1 MKIVIPENISEITLE
16 QFQKFI
22 DLDKVDGITDWSS
35 FVGSG
40 PESYDLGYTTDE
52 PDPSYG
58 GAVWGEVVP
67 QLTGANVAFAVR
79 ARVVLLRGLDNNGL
93 TFFTNYNSSKS
104 LDIDINNNVSINFF
118 WPQLE
123 KQVRI
128 LGSASKISSDESDIY
143 FNSRPKHSQLG
154 ALLSNQ
160 STEISLDHDYTNH
173 LSKLEAEHANKK
185 VIRPKYWGGYRV
197 MSEYFEFWQGR
208 PSRLHDRLCYS
219 YKNNSWLKTR
229 KSP

>member
-1 MKIVIPENISEITLE
+1 MSNPKKNIENIRVDYNKSNIDYNQMPDSPFEL
-16 QFQKFI
+16 FKFW
-22 DLDKVDGITDWSS
+22 LDKAILVDNENANAFVLSTVSS
-35 FVGSG
+35 NS
-40 PESYDLGYTTDE
+40 L
-52 PDPSYG
+52 PSS
-58 GAVWGEVVP
+58 
-67 QLTGANVAFAVR
+67 
-79 ARVVLLRGLDNNGL
+79 RVVLLRGLDNNGL

-160 STEISLDHDYTNH
+160 STEISLDHDYSNH

-197 MSEYFEFWQGR
+197 MPEYFEFWQGR

>member
-1 MKIVIPENISEITLE
+1 MSNPKKNIENIRVDYNKSNIDYNQMPDSPFEL
-16 QFQKFI
+16 FKFW
-22 DLDKVDGITDWSS
+22 LDKAILVDNENANAFVLSTVSS
-35 FVGSG
+35 NG
-40 PESYDLGYTTDE
+40 L
-52 PDPSYG
+52 PSS
-58 GAVWGEVVP
+58 
-67 QLTGANVAFAVR
+67 
-79 ARVVLLRGLDNNGL
+79 RVVLLRGLDNNGL

-160 STEISLDHDYTNH
+160 STEISLDHEYTNH

-197 MSEYFEFWQGR
+197 MPEYFEFWQGR

>member
-1 MKIVIPENISEITLE
+1 MSNPKKNIENIRVDYNKSIIDYNQMPDSPFEL
-16 QFQKFI
+16 FKFW
-22 DLDKVDGITDWSS
+22 LDKAILVDNENANAFVLSTVSS
-35 FVGSG
+35 NS
-40 PESYDLGYTTDE
+40 L
-52 PDPSYG
+52 PSS
-58 GAVWGEVVP
+58 
-67 QLTGANVAFAVR
+67 
-79 ARVVLLRGLDNNGL
+79 RVVLLRGLDNNGL

-185 VIRPKYWGGYRV
+185 VSRPKYWGGYRV
-197 MSEYFEFWQGR
+197 MPEYFEFWQGR

-219 YKNNSWLKTR
+219 YKNDSWLKTR

>member
-1 MKIVIPENISEITLE
+1 MSNPKKNIENIRVDYNKSNIDYNQMPDSPFEL
-16 QFQKFI
+16 FKFW
-22 DLDKVDGITDWSS
+22 LDKAILVDNENANAFVLSTVSS
-35 FVGSG
+35 NS
-40 PESYDLGYTTDE
+40 L
-52 PDPSYG
+52 PSS
-58 GAVWGEVVP
+58 
-67 QLTGANVAFAVR
+67 
-79 ARVVLLRGLDNNGL
+79 RVVLLRGLDNNGL

-160 STEISLDHDYTNH
+160 STEISLEHDYANH

-197 MSEYFEFWQGR
+197 MPEYFEFWQGR

>member
-1 MKIVIPENISEITLE
+1 MSNPKKNIENIRVDYNKSNIDYNQMPDSPFEL
-16 QFQKFI
+16 FKFW
-22 DLDKVDGITDWSS
+22 LDKAILVDNENANAFVLSTVSS
-35 FVGSG
+35 NS
-40 PESYDLGYTTDE
+40 L
-52 PDPSYG
+52 PSS
-58 GAVWGEVVP
+58 
-67 QLTGANVAFAVR
+67 
-79 ARVVLLRGLDNNGL
+79 RVVLLRGLDNNGL

-160 STEISLDHDYTNH
+160 STEISLDHDYSNH

-197 MSEYFEFWQGR
+197 KPEYFEFWQGR

>member
-1 MKIVIPENISEITLE
+1 MSNPKKNIENIRVDYNKSN
-16 QFQKFI
+16 I
-22 DLDKVDGITDWSS
+22 DYNQMPDSPFELFKLWLDKAILVDNDNANAFVLSTVSS
-35 FVGSG
+35 KG
-40 PESYDLGYTTDE
+40 L
-52 PDPSYG
+52 PSS
-58 GAVWGEVVP
+58 
-67 QLTGANVAFAVR
+67 
-79 ARVVLLRGLDNNGL
+79 RVVLLRGLDNNGL

-197 MSEYFEFWQGR
+197 KPEYFEFWQGR

>member
-1 MKIVIPENISEITLE
+1 MSNPKKNIENIRVDYNKSNIDYNQMPDSPFEL
-16 QFQKFI
+16 FKFW
-22 DLDKVDGITDWSS
+22 LDKAILVDNENANAFVLSTVSS
-35 FVGSG
+35 NS
-40 PESYDLGYTTDE
+40 L
-52 PDPSYG
+52 PSS
-58 GAVWGEVVP
+58 
-67 QLTGANVAFAVR
+67 
-79 ARVVLLRGLDNNGL
+79 RVVLLRGLDNNGL
-93 TFFTNYNSSKS
+93 TFFTNYSSSKS

-197 MSEYFEFWQGR
+197 MPEYFEFWQGR

>member
-1 MKIVIPENISEITLE
+1 MSNPKKNIENIRVDYNKSIIDYNQMPDSPFEL
-16 QFQKFI
+16 FKFW
-22 DLDKVDGITDWSS
+22 LDKAILVDNENANAFVLSTVSS
-35 FVGSG
+35 NS
-40 PESYDLGYTTDE
+40 L
-52 PDPSYG
+52 PSS
-58 GAVWGEVVP
+58 
-67 QLTGANVAFAVR
+67 
-79 ARVVLLRGLDNNGL
+79 RVVLLRGLDNNGL

-197 MSEYFEFWQGR
+197 KPEYFEFWQGR

>member
-1 MKIVIPENISEITLE
+1 MSNPKKNIENIRVDYNKSI
-16 QFQKFI
+16 I
-22 DLDKVDGITDWSS
+22 DYNQMPDSPFELFKLWLDKAILVDNDNANAFVLSTVSS
-35 FVGSG
+35 KG
-40 PESYDLGYTTDE
+40 L
-52 PDPSYG
+52 PSS
-58 GAVWGEVVP
+58 
-67 QLTGANVAFAVR
+67 
-79 ARVVLLRGLDNNGL
+79 RVVLLRGLDNNGL
-93 TFFTNYNSSKS
+93 TFFTNYNSCKS
-104 LDIDINNNVSINFF
+104 LNIDVNNNVSINFF

-128 LGSASKISSDESDIY
+128 LGIASKISPDESDIY
-143 FNSRPKHSQLG
+143 FNSRPKQSQLG

-173 LSKLEAEHANKK
+173 LFKLEAEHVNKE
-185 VIRPKYWGGYRV
+185 VIRPKYWGGYV
-197 MSEYFEFWQGR
+197 VKPEYFEFWQGR

>member
-1 MKIVIPENISEITLE
+1 MSNPKKNIENIRVDYNKSNIDYNQMPDSPFEL
-16 QFQKFI
+16 FKFW
-22 DLDKVDGITDWSS
+22 LDKAILVDNENANAFVLSTVSS
-35 FVGSG
+35 NS
-40 PESYDLGYTTDE
+40 L
-52 PDPSYG
+52 PSS
-58 GAVWGEVVP
+58 
-67 QLTGANVAFAVR
+67 
-79 ARVVLLRGLDNNGL
+79 RVVLLRGLDNNGL

-197 MSEYFEFWQGR
+197 MPEYFEFWQGR

>member
-1 MKIVIPENISEITLE
+1 MSNPKKNIENIRVDYNKSNIDYNQMPDSPFEL
-16 QFQKFI
+16 FKFW
-22 DLDKVDGITDWSS
+22 LDKAILVDNENANAFVLSTVSS
-35 FVGSG
+35 NS
-40 PESYDLGYTTDE
+40 L
-52 PDPSYG
+52 PSS
-58 GAVWGEVVP
+58 
-67 QLTGANVAFAVR
+67 
-79 ARVVLLRGLDNNGL
+79 RVVLLRGLDNNGL

-128 LGSASKISSDESDIY
+128 LGIASKISSDESDIY
-143 FNSRPKHSQLG
+143 FNSRPKQSQLG

-173 LSKLEAEHANKK
+173 LFKLEAEHVNKE

-197 MSEYFEFWQGR
+197 KPEYFEFWQGR

>member
-1 MKIVIPENISEITLE
+1 MYMSNPKKNIENIRVDYNKSNIDYNQMPDSPFEL
-16 QFQKFI
+16 FKFW
-22 DLDKVDGITDWSS
+22 LDKAILVDNENANAFVLSTVSS
-35 FVGSG
+35 NS
-40 PESYDLGYTTDE
+40 L
-52 PDPSYG
+52 PSS
-58 GAVWGEVVP
+58 
-67 QLTGANVAFAVR
+67 
-79 ARVVLLRGLDNNGL
+79 RVVLLRGLDNNGL

-160 STEISLDHDYTNH
+160 STEISLDHEYTNH
-173 LSKLEAEHANKK
+173 LSKLEAEHVNKK

-197 MSEYFEFWQGR
+197 KPEYFEFWQGR

>member
-1 MKIVIPENISEITLE
+1 MSNPKKNIENIRVDYNKSNIDYNQMPDSPFEL
-16 QFQKFI
+16 FKFW
-22 DLDKVDGITDWSS
+22 LDKAILVDNENANAFVLSTVSS
-35 FVGSG
+35 NG
-40 PESYDLGYTTDE
+40 L
-52 PDPSYG
+52 PSS
-58 GAVWGEVVP
+58 
-67 QLTGANVAFAVR
+67 
-79 ARVVLLRGLDNNGL
+79 RVVLLRGLDNNGL

-173 LSKLEAEHANKK
+173 LSKLEAEHVNKK

-197 MSEYFEFWQGR
+197 KPEYFEFWQGR

>member
-1 MKIVIPENISEITLE
+1 MSNPKKNIENIRVDYNKSNIDYNQMPDSPFEL
-16 QFQKFI
+16 FKFW
-22 DLDKVDGITDWSS
+22 LDKAILVDNENANAFVLSTVSS
-35 FVGSG
+35 NS
-40 PESYDLGYTTDE
+40 L
-52 PDPSYG
+52 PSS
-58 GAVWGEVVP
+58 
-67 QLTGANVAFAVR
+67 
-79 ARVVLLRGLDNNGL
+79 RVVLLRGLDNNGL

-173 LSKLEAEHANKK
+173 LSKLESEHVNKK

-197 MSEYFEFWQGR
+197 KPEYFEFWQGR

>member
-1 MKIVIPENISEITLE
+1 MSNPKKNIENIRVDYNKSNIDYNQMPDSPFEL
-16 QFQKFI
+16 FKFW
-22 DLDKVDGITDWSS
+22 LDKAILVDNENANAFVLSTVSS
-35 FVGSG
+35 NS
-40 PESYDLGYTTDE
+40 L
-52 PDPSYG
+52 PSS
-58 GAVWGEVVP
+58 
-67 QLTGANVAFAVR
+67 
-79 ARVVLLRGLDNNGL
+79 RVVLLRGLDNNGL

-160 STEISLDHDYTNH
+160 STEISLDHDYTSH

-197 MSEYFEFWQGR
+197 MPEYFEFWQGR

>member
-1 MKIVIPENISEITLE
+1 MSNPKKNIENIRVDYNKSNIDYNQMPDSPFEL
-16 QFQKFI
+16 FKFW
-22 DLDKVDGITDWSS
+22 LDKAILVDNENANAFVLSTVSS
-35 FVGSG
+35 NS
-40 PESYDLGYTTDE
+40 L
-52 PDPSYG
+52 PSS
-58 GAVWGEVVP
+58 
-67 QLTGANVAFAVR
+67 
-79 ARVVLLRGLDNNGL
+79 RVVLLRGLDNNGL

-143 FNSRPKHSQLG
+143 FNSRPKQSQLG

-160 STEISLDHDYTNH
+160 STEISLEHDYANH
-173 LSKLEAEHANKK
+173 LSKLEAEHVNKK

-197 MSEYFEFWQGR
+197 KPEYFEFWQGR

>member
-1 MKIVIPENISEITLE
+1 MSNPKKNIENIRVDYNKSIIDYNQMPDSPFEL
-16 QFQKFI
+16 FKFW
-22 DLDKVDGITDWSS
+22 LDKAILVDNENANAFVLSTVSS
-35 FVGSG
+35 NS
-40 PESYDLGYTTDE
+40 L
-52 PDPSYG
+52 PSS
-58 GAVWGEVVP
+58 
-67 QLTGANVAFAVR
+67 
-79 ARVVLLRGLDNNGL
+79 RVVLLRGLDNNGL

-143 FNSRPKHSQLG
+143 FNSRPMHSQLG

-197 MSEYFEFWQGR
+197 KPEYFEFWQGR

>member
-1 MKIVIPENISEITLE
+1 MSNPKKNIENIRVDYNKSNIDYNQMPDSPFEL
-16 QFQKFI
+16 FKFW
-22 DLDKVDGITDWSS
+22 LDKAILVDNENANAFVLSTVSS
-35 FVGSG
+35 NS
-40 PESYDLGYTTDE
+40 L
-52 PDPSYG
+52 PSS
-58 GAVWGEVVP
+58 
-67 QLTGANVAFAVR
+67 
-79 ARVVLLRGLDNNGL
+79 RVVLLRGLDNNGL

-143 FNSRPKHSQLG
+143 FNSRPMHSQLG

-173 LSKLEAEHANKK
+173 LSKLEAEHVNKK
-185 VIRPKYWGGYRV
+185 VIRPKYWGGYIV
-197 MSEYFEFWQGR
+197 KPEYFEFWQGR

>member
-1 MKIVIPENISEITLE
+1 MSNPKKNIENIRVDYNKSNIDYNQMPDSPFEL
-16 QFQKFI
+16 FKFW
-22 DLDKVDGITDWSS
+22 LDKAILVDNENANAFVLSTVSS
-35 FVGSG
+35 NS
-40 PESYDLGYTTDE
+40 L
-52 PDPSYG
+52 PSS
-58 GAVWGEVVP
+58 
-67 QLTGANVAFAVR
+67 
-79 ARVVLLRGLDNNGL
+79 RVVLLRGLDNNGL

-173 LSKLEAEHANKK
+173 LSKLEAEHVNKK

-197 MSEYFEFWQGR
+197 KPEYFEFWQGR

>member
-1 MKIVIPENISEITLE
+1 MSNPKKNIENIRVDYNKSNIDYNQMPDSPFEL
-16 QFQKFI
+16 FKFW
-22 DLDKVDGITDWSS
+22 LDKAILVDNENANAFVLSTVSS
-35 FVGSG
+35 NS
-40 PESYDLGYTTDE
+40 L
-52 PDPSYG
+52 PSS
-58 GAVWGEVVP
+58 
-67 QLTGANVAFAVR
+67 
-79 ARVVLLRGLDNNGL
+79 RVVLLRGLDNNGL

-197 MSEYFEFWQGR
+197 KPEYFEFWQGR

>member
-1 MKIVIPENISEITLE
+1 MSNPKKNIENIRVDYNKSNIDYNQMPDSPFEL
-16 QFQKFI
+16 FKFW
-22 DLDKVDGITDWSS
+22 LDKAILVDNENANAFVLSTVSS
-35 FVGSG
+35 NS
-40 PESYDLGYTTDE
+40 L
-52 PDPSYG
+52 PSS
-58 GAVWGEVVP
+58 
-67 QLTGANVAFAVR
+67 
-79 ARVVLLRGLDNNGL
+79 RVVLLRGLDNNGL

-143 FNSRPKHSQLG
+143 FNSRPKQSQLG

-173 LSKLEAEHANKK
+173 LSKLEAEHVNKK

-197 MSEYFEFWQGR
+197 MPEYFEFWQGR

>member
-1 MKIVIPENISEITLE
+1 MSNPKKNIENIRVDYNKSNIDYNQMPDSPFEL
-16 QFQKFI
+16 FKFW
-22 DLDKVDGITDWSS
+22 LDKAILVDNDNANAFVLSTVSS
-35 FVGSG
+35 KG
-40 PESYDLGYTTDE
+40 L
-52 PDPSYG
+52 PSS
-58 GAVWGEVVP
+58 
-67 QLTGANVAFAVR
+67 
-79 ARVVLLRGLDNNGL
+79 RVVLLRGLDNNGL

-160 STEISLDHDYTNH
+160 STEISLDHDYSNH

-197 MSEYFEFWQGR
+197 MPEYFEFWQGR

>member
-1 MKIVIPENISEITLE
+1 MSNPKKNIENIRVDYNKSNIDYNQMPDSPLE
-16 QFQKFI
+16 LFKFW
-22 DLDKVDGITDWSS
+22 LDKAILVDNENANAFVLSTVSS
-35 FVGSG
+35 NS
-40 PESYDLGYTTDE
+40 L
-52 PDPSYG
+52 PSS
-58 GAVWGEVVP
+58 
-67 QLTGANVAFAVR
+67 
-79 ARVVLLRGLDNNGL
+79 RVVLLRGLDNNGL

-197 MSEYFEFWQGR
+197 MPEYFEFWQGR

>member
-1 MKIVIPENISEITLE
+1 MSNPKKNIENIRVDYNKSNIDYNQMPDSPFEL
-16 QFQKFI
+16 FKFW
-22 DLDKVDGITDWSS
+22 LDKAILVDNENANAFVLSTVSS
-35 FVGSG
+35 NS
-40 PESYDLGYTTDE
+40 L
-52 PDPSYG
+52 PSS
-58 GAVWGEVVP
+58 
-67 QLTGANVAFAVR
+67 
-79 ARVVLLRGLDNNGL
+79 RVVLLRGLDNNGL

-160 STEISLDHDYTNH
+160 STEISLDHEYTNH

-197 MSEYFEFWQGR
+197 KPEYFEFWQGR

>member
-1 MKIVIPENISEITLE
+1 MSNPKKNIENIRVDYNKSNIDYNQMPDSPFEL
-16 QFQKFI
+16 FKFW
-22 DLDKVDGITDWSS
+22 LDKAILVDNENANAFVLSTVSS
-35 FVGSG
+35 NG
-40 PESYDLGYTTDE
+40 L
-52 PDPSYG
+52 PSS
-58 GAVWGEVVP
+58 
-67 QLTGANVAFAVR
+67 
-79 ARVVLLRGLDNNGL
+79 RVVLLRGLDNNGL

-143 FNSRPKHSQLG
+143 FNSRPMHSQLG

-197 MSEYFEFWQGR
+197 KPEYFEFWQGR